1 MEKVLSLL
9 LMAMLFSA
17 STYVT
22 AAIKIPGKDVGT
34 KLDRNSKLGKVI
46 YKKLGLSNTTSCR
59 VSLPGKSGTSPRVA
73 KVAAR
78 LAVWAEQQTPG
89 SGIPSI
95 YLGRRGDKRVT
106 LFGPAL
112 DPYNMGVTEKFIE
125 INDKIGSK
133 KPMGADKSNR
143 VHWIGLSHIGA
154 VTDNL
159 KSYKDGILDGDAFGK
174 MGFKVKS
181 VRLKPRR
188 FKKPK
193 RMKKTYEVDV
203 LVIKSLGKARVYGVC
218 IG

>member
-1 MEKVLSLL
+1 MKKVLSLL
-9 LMAMLFSA
+9 LMVILFSS
-17 STYVT
+17 STYLT
-22 AAIKIPGKDVGT
+22 AAIGIPGKDVGAE
-34 KLDRNSKLGKVI
+34 LDRNGPLGKVI
-46 YKKLGLSNTTSCR
+46 YKKLGLSKGAVCR
-59 VSLPGKSGTSPRVA
+59 VSLPGKSGTSPRV
-73 KVAAR
+73 VRVTSR
-78 LAVWAEQQTPG
+78 LAVWVEKQTP
-89 SGIPSI
+89 STGIPTI
-95 YLGRRGDKRVT
+95 YLGKKGDKRVT
-106 LFGPAL
+106 LTGPAL

-125 INDKIGSK
+125 INDQIGSK
-133 KPMGADKSNR
+133 KPMVIDKSKR

-154 VTDNL
+154 VADNL